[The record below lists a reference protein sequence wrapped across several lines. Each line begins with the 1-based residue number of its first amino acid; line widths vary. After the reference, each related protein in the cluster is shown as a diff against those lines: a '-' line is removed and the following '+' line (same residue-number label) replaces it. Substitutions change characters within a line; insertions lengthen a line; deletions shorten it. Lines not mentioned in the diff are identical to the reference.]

1 MKRPL
6 MGRRI
11 LTGLVALALSA
22 APLAV
27 QATCGGGGGGGMGG
41 LNGGKIF
48 DVPWKQI
55 TKRNTNSKASMTL
68 YWIPASTAEY
78 DQSPLRVSRVL
89 SLFSG
94 RCIDMCEADL
104 KSPLGEELC
113 PDATHAPLV
122 VLCQRDGTTVGKLE
136 GPKWALA
143 DVENLLRSEIDKQR
157 ESLRAKLETAR
168 TKAEAGD
175 KDGAISDYRAVL
187 EHRCLVPQLAKQAQN
202 ELKKLGVDD
211 VSLEIPSQL
220 PNFSKAV
227 GEKIRRALV
236 SGLDKEENGD
246 YAGALSLYKAA
257 HKLDPQDP
265 APLRFLAELYRHDI
279 GDWEE
284 ASRIYRQILSMESDP
299 LSRAV
304 ALHGLGKIT
313 IHNGEFIKGEK
324 MMEESLTVY
333 PLALTCRNLAVY
345 WNSEGDPKQCNY
357 YIDEALKLAPN
368 DPFNRVFAAVFM
380 AGNGRREEA
389 LRIAHDHE
397 HLLPASYNLAAI
409 YAQAGMKD
417 KALALLKRHFYEYE
431 TNDAVRAEE
440 MMEARVDRVFDSLV
454 KDKDFLA
461 LTSKADGKLPMRGM
475 TAH

>member
-6 MGRRI
+6 LGR
-11 LTGLVALALSA
+11 TFTAMVVLAITATA
-22 APLAV
+22 AQPAF
-27 QATCGGGGGGGMGG
+27 ATCGGGGGGGMGG

-48 DVPWKQI
+48 DVPWKRI
-55 TKRNTNSKASMTL
+55 SKRNTDSKAGMTL
-68 YWIPASTAEY
+68 YWMPVSTADY
-78 DQSPLRVSRVL
+78 NSSPLRVSRVL

-94 RCIDMCEADL
+94 RCVDMCVADL
-104 KSPLGEELC
+104 KTPVGEELC
-113 PDATHAPLV
+113 PDATHAPAV
-122 VLCQRDGTTVGKLE
+122 VLCQRDGTVLNKLE
-136 GPKWALA
+136 GTKWTVA
-143 DVENLLRSEIDKQR
+143 DVEALLKSEVAKQR
-157 ESLRAKLETAR
+157 EAMRAKLEAAR
-168 TKAEAGD
+168 GKAEAGD
-175 KDGAISDYRAVL
+175 KEGAISDLRAIL

-211 VSLEIPSQL
+211 VSEIPAE
-220 PNFSKAV
+220 PIFDKAV
-227 GEKIRRALV
+227 GEKMRRILL
-236 SGLDKEENGD
+236 SGLRKEETSD
-246 YAGALSLYKAA
+246 YAGALSLYMAA

-265 APLRFLAELYRHDI
+265 VPLRFLAELYRHDI
-279 GDWEE
+279 GDWDE
-284 ASRIYRQILSMESDP
+284 ATRIYKQILSMESDP

-304 ALHGLGKIT
+304 AMHGLGKIT
-313 IHNGEFIKGEK
+313 IHNGEFIKGEQL
-324 MMEESLTVY
+324 MEQSLQVY

-345 WNSEGDPKQCNY
+345 WNSEGDSTKCNY

-380 AGNGRREEA
+380 AGNGRRDEA
-389 LRIAHDHE
+389 LSIARDHE
-397 HLLPASYNLAAI
+397 NLLPASYNLAAI

-431 TNDAVRAEE
+431 RNDAVRAEE